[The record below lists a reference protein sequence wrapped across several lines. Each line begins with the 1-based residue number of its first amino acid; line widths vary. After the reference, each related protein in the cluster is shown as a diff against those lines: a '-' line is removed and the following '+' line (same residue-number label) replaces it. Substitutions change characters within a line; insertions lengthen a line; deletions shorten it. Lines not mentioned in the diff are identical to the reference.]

1 MSDARLFLA
10 IGAAGGFFTVL
21 LGAFAAHGLRDLIS
35 PGLLEAFQTGVRY
48 QAIHSLALLVIGLLI
63 ERSPHAR
70 LRWAGWAF
78 ATGIL
83 LFSGS
88 LYLMA
93 AIDIRWLGMITPF
106 GGSAFLIGWG
116 LLCWQFLRA

>member
-1 MSDARLFLA
+1 MNDARLFLA
-10 IGAAGGFFTVL
+10 IGAAGGFFSVL
-21 LGAFAAHGLRDLIS
+21 LGAFAAHALKGLIS
-35 PGLLEAFQTGVRY
+35 PGLLEAFQTGVHY
-48 QAIHSLALLVIGLLI
+48 QAIHSLALLVVGLLL

-93 AIDIRWLGMITPF
+93 AIDIRWLGMITPL
-106 GGSAFLIGWG
+106 GGTAFLLGWG
-116 LLCWQFLRA
+116 VLCWHYLRA